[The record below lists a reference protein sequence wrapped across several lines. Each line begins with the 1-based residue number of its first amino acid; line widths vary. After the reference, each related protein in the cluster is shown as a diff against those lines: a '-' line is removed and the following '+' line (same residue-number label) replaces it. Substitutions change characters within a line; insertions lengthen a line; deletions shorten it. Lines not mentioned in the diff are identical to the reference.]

1 MPVTGVDETLEQGSG
16 AASLGCMNSAF
27 PRDQILHQQK
37 NALRQCRVRLCRLRM
52 DSWIP
57 SCSPEPGPV
66 PRNRTTGP
74 RHSSGCGQGPVK
86 PNDFTA

>member
-37 NALRQCRVRLCRLRM
+37 TRSGNAGFDYAGCVWIAGFHHAALSRARCR
-52 DSWIP
+52 
-57 SCSPEPGPV
+57 GTV
-66 PRNRTTGP
+66 PRARGIHP
-74 RHSSGCGQGPVK
+74 GAVR
-86 PNDFTA
+86 AR